1 MSRSAATATKYR
13 YTKDKPALLA
23 RLKRIEGQAR
33 GVQQMIEDNRYCI
46 DIIQQLTALS
56 AAADEASLII
66 LESHIE
72 GCVSQAIRE
81 EHGQEHGVSHINELM
96 RTIRKATK
104 R

>member
-13 YTKDKPALLA
+13 YTKDKSALLA
-23 RLKRIEGQAR
+23 RLKRMEGQAR
-33 GVQQMIEDNRYCI
+33 GIHQMIEDDRYCI
-46 DIIQQLTALS
+46 DVIQQLTALT

-66 LESHIE
+66 LENHIE

-81 EHGQEHGVSHINELM
+81 EHGQEHIKELM
-96 RTIRKATK
+96 ATLRRAIR